1 MYVAPMFTGR
11 RLVVVFVGLQL
22 GMILSTI
29 DGTIVATALPRIARD
44 LGGVSRIS
52 WVITAYF
59 LAQVA
64 SLPLMGKLGDLYG
77 RRRLFFVALSLFT
90 IGSILCGL
98 SQSINQLLASRALQG
113 LGGGGLGTLAMAIVA
128 DIVPARQLPRWLGY
142 QGAIFAVSSIVGPLA
157 GGFFVDELSWRWA
170 FYVNV
175 PIAAVA
181 FLVVAATLHLPYRRL
196 PHAIDYP
203 GATLL
208 TGALVC
214 FVVAAT
220 AAGGEGPQTPALLVA
235 LVFGLLALGTL
246 FVWRERRA
254 SEPIVPMRLFANPV
268 VRVVAAM
275 NVTSGLLFFCGVFF
289 LPVFLQEVAGV
300 SPLQSGLLLVPIMFG
315 AAFGTLVAGRR
326 VERAGRYR
334 GWPIAG
340 SVLMTAGVLLL
351 ATLREGTPPALGIV
365 YGGVL
370 GLGVGFVMQ
379 TSLLALQNSVEHRDL
394 GIATSTALLCRIL
407 GGAVGPAI
415 FGAVLNAGL
424 PDDGPRSAAAFAD
437 ALPPVFLIA
446 VPIGIFAIWIAL
458 RLQEHPLRE
467 HAHFGPD
474 TIATPWS
481 GSEPPT
487 TG

>member
-1 MYVAPMFTGR
+1 MLAGR

-29 DGTIVATALPRIARD
+29 DGTIVATALPSIDRD
-44 LGGVSRIS
+44 LGGLSRLS

-64 SLPLMGKLGDLYG
+64 ALPLMGKLGDLYG
-77 RRRLFFVALSLFT
+77 RRRLFFVALTLFT
-90 IGSILCGL
+90 TGSMLCGL
-98 SQSINQLLASRALQG
+98 AQSIDQLIVFRAVQG

-128 DIVPARQLPRWLGY
+128 DIVPARKLPRWLGY

-157 GGFFVDELSWRWA
+157 GGLFVDQLSWRWA

-175 PIAAVA
+175 PIAAVS
-181 FLVVAATLHLPYRRL
+181 LVVVAMTLHLPYRRL
-196 PHAIDYP
+196 PHAIDYA
-203 GATLL
+203 GAGLL

-214 FVVAAT
+214 FVVGAT
-220 AAGGEGPQTPALLVA
+220 ASGDALSWTSPRLVA
-235 LVFGLLALGTL
+235 LAVGVLTLGVL

-254 SEPIVPMRLFANPV
+254 VEPIVPMRLFANPV
-268 VRVVAAM
+268 VRVVAAV
-275 NVTSGLLFFCGVFF
+275 NVTSGLLLFCCIFF

-300 SPLQSGLLLVPIMFG
+300 SALESGLLLAPTLFG

-326 VERAGRYR
+326 VERVGRYR
-334 GWPIAG
+334 HWPIIG

-351 ATLREGTPPALGIV
+351 ATLQEGTPPALAIA
-365 YGGVL
+365 YGGIL

-407 GGAVGPAI
+407 GGAIGPPI
-415 FGAVLNAGL
+415 FGAVLTAGL
-424 PDDGPRSAAAFAD
+424 PDDGPRTAAAFAD
-437 ALPPVFLIA
+437 ALPPVFLAA
-446 VPIGIFAIWIAL
+446 VPIGIVSILVAL
-458 RLQEHPLRE
+458 RLQERPLRE

-481 GSEPPT
+481 GSGPPT

>member
-1 MYVAPMFTGR
+1 MFSGR

-29 DGTIVATALPRIARD
+29 DGTIVATALPSIARD

-77 RRRLFFVALSLFT
+77 RRRLFFTALTLFT
-90 IGSILCGL
+90 IGSMLCGL
-98 SQSINQLLASRALQG
+98 SQSINQLLAARALQG

-157 GGFFVDELSWRWA
+157 GGLFVDQLTWRWA

-175 PIAAVA
+175 PIAALA
-181 FLVVAATLHLPYRRL
+181 FVVVGATLHLPYRRL
-196 PHAIDYP
+196 PHAMDYA
-203 GATLL
+203 GAGLL

-214 FVVAAT
+214 FVVATT
-220 AAGGEGPQTPALLVA
+220 AAGGDAPPPAALLVA
-235 LVFGLLALGTL
+235 LAAGVAALVVL

-254 SEPIVPMRLFANPV
+254 SEPIVPLRLFANPV

-300 SPLQSGLLLVPIMFG
+300 SALVSGL
-315 AAFGTLVAGRR
+315 
-326 VERAGRYR
+326 
-334 GWPIAG
+334 
-340 SVLMTAGVLLL
+340 
-351 ATLREGTPPALGIV
+351 
-365 YGGVL
+365 
-370 GLGVGFVMQ
+370 
-379 TSLLALQNSVEHRDL
+379 
-394 GIATSTALLCRIL
+394 
-407 GGAVGPAI
+407 
-415 FGAVLNAGL
+415 
-424 PDDGPRSAAAFAD
+424 
-437 ALPPVFLIA
+437 
-446 VPIGIFAIWIAL
+446 
-458 RLQEHPLRE
+458 
-467 HAHFGPD
+467 
-474 TIATPWS
+474 
-481 GSEPPT
+481 
-487 TG
+487 

>member
-1 MYVAPMFTGR
+1 MFAGR

-29 DGTIVATALPRIARD
+29 DGTIVATALPSIARD

-77 RRRLFFVALSLFT
+77 RRRLFFVALGLFT
-90 IGSILCGL
+90 AGSMLCGL
-98 SQSINQLLASRALQG
+98 SQSINQLLAARALQG

-142 QGAIFAVSSIVGPLA
+142 QGAIFAVSSIIGPLA
-157 GGFFVDELSWRWA
+157 GGLFVDQLTWRWA

-181 FLVVAATLHLPYRRL
+181 FLVVAVTLHLPYRRL
-196 PHAIDYP
+196 PHAMDYG
-203 GATLL
+203 GAALL

-220 AAGGEGPQTPALLVA
+220 AAGGEGSSPVA
-235 LVFGLLALGTL
+235 LVLVLVFAVVALGTL

-275 NVTSGLLFFCGVFF
+275 NVTSAL
-289 LPVFLQEVAGV
+289 E
-300 SPLQSGLLLVPIMFG
+300 SGLLLVPIMFG

-326 VERAGRYR
+326 VERVGRYR

-351 ATLREGTPPALGIV
+351 ATLREDTPPAVALV

-407 GGAVGPAI
+407 GGAIGPPV

-424 PDDGPRSAAAFAD
+424 PHDGPRNAAAFAD
-437 ALPPVFLIA
+437 ALPPVFLAA
-446 VPIGIFAIWIAL
+446 VPIGILAVWIAL
-458 RLQEHPLRE
+458 RLQERPLRE
-467 HAHFGPD
+467 HAHFGPEAV
-474 TIATPWS
+474 ATPWT